1 MLPRTLSE
9 ARERKGFSQTE
20 AVLFFSATYQFLS
33 SILHASNMWSTLD
46 RRIALVFY
54 MPLINKI
61 VIWLWPPL
69 YQRHS
74 LFHTRLLHDLR
85 LSVSR
90 LHYIFITTN
99 ITTTFFSRYKWP
111 LVFTKGMKLYDI
123 SCFRYQINE
132 SNISEIISPETHLYS
147 LGIFSIRGRL

>member
-1 MLPRTLSE
+1 MLPRTLSG
-9 ARERKGFSQTE
+9 ARERKSFSQTE

-33 SILHASNMWSTLD
+33 SSLYASNMWSTLD
-46 RRIALVFY
+46 KRIALVFY

-69 YQRHS
+69 YQRHC

-90 LHYIFITTN
+90 LHYIFITIN
-99 ITTTFFSRYKWP
+99 ITTFLSSTNDLSRYLPRVWNS
-111 LVFTKGMKLYDI
+111 TI
-123 SCFRYQINE
+123 SVVLYQINE